1 MNTSELYLKTIFC
14 CMACDGNIAKEEI
27 ALVNSITS
35 EQDLFKGMNIEAT
48 INGHVTSINS
58 TGTIFLK
65 QYLKELEMQNLSKE
79 EQMKVVT
86 FALLTIFADSK
97 IEYSEVKFFKKIR
110 SKLSLTDEQ
119 ILSKYPDVEE
129 FLLPDINEVEELEW
143 SDIVF
148 SNINF
153 AECEQER
160 KA

>member
-48 INGHVTSINS
+48 INGYVASINS

-86 FALLTIFADSK
+86 FALLTIFADRK

-110 SKLSLTDEQ
+110 SRLSLTDEQ

-153 AECEQER
+153 AEYEQER